1 MKKFGKLKVLK
12 EVLQFSQSKYCN
24 QAETVNS
31 PTDFVFKK
39 YAFNFLERLS
49 VPVLIIFFCQSNTKK
64 IGANIWQK
72 IILTNPTSQGFKFIE
87 VIYIYSL

>member
-39 YAFNFLERLS
+39 YAFRFLQNSEA
-49 VPVLIIFFCQSNTKK
+49 F
-64 IGANIWQK
+64 
-72 IILTNPTSQGFKFIE
+72 TNACKTDLRFRN
-87 VIYIYSL
+87 SL